1 MTEPEYSEDELKA
14 AVERLGD
21 PERFREAE
29 QVVAAAAPGLQ
40 SVLVTALGSG
50 GWFGESHLSETLKA
64 ATIPDEDER
73 LTAVRSLLTEETHL
87 GMMVGVAVGW
97 ALRREL
103 EEGAGSTP
111 EPGTEAEN
119 GGPAAPSEEH

>member
-1 MTEPEYSEDELKA
+1 VPDSTYSEDELRA
-14 AVERLGD
+14 AVRRLGD

-29 QVVAAAAPGLQ
+29 AVVAAAAPDLQ
-40 SVLVTALGSG
+40 EVLVTALGSG
-50 GWFGESHLSETLKA
+50 GWFGESHQAETLKA

-73 LTAVRSLLTEETHL
+73 LGAVRSLLAEETHL

-103 EEGAGSTP
+103 DRER
-111 EPGTEAEN
+111 PGTDPGTTAKH
-119 GGPAAPSEEH
+119 GGAAAPSEEQ